1 MAFSQFTCCTALQN
15 GNGGQSLRDELVRL
29 VVAWLVYLAVFL
41 LVAQLQRSYCLSS
54 IFSHWDISRLLP

>member
-54 IFSHWDISRLLP
+54 IFSH